1 MEAGFDAALEAAGA
15 RAGEGVD
22 ADVEF
27 EFLAGEG
34 GVEARGGH
42 LGGQVGAEFGGGAGE
57 GLGGHFAEAVGDVV
71 ADAAEL
77 VAQAAAD
84 GTADRAAEGGKAE
97 VGPAELVHR
106 AVALGDLDGAGEGVD
121 AALFQRLERGAL
133 EGRARGG
140 FGEAARDH
148 PGDQLFHRDAH
159 RDLGGHTGGYTGG
172 GADAGPRGGDGGGD
186 LDGGHDHR
194 ADDHELGVLDVVGAV
209 FEDLGLFLAPFADGG
224 EGGLVAGE
232 QFVAVGGDR
241 VVGLAL
247 RQRGQ
252 GGGQGRGGGVVD
264 GVEGFGGGGPGVG
277 EAAHGGLVTV
287 GPITGA
293 QNVFRDPLQ

>member
-1 MEAGFDAALEAAGA
+1 MEAGFDAALEAARA

-27 EFLAGEG
+27 EFLAGES
-34 GVEARGGH
+34 GVEACGGD
-42 LGGQVGAEFGGGAGE
+42 LGGEVGAEFGGGAGE
-57 GLGGHFAEAVGDVV
+57 GLGGEFADLVGDVV
-71 ADAAEL
+71 ADAAEF
-77 VAQAAAD
+77 VAEAAAH
-84 GTADRAAEGGKAE
+84 GAADRAAEGGQAE
-97 VGPAELVHR
+97 VGPAEFVHR
-106 AVALGDLDGAGEGVD
+106 AVAVGDLDGAGESVY
-121 AALFQRLERGAL
+121 AALFQCL
-133 EGRARGG
+133 EGRPLQRRAGRGLG
-140 FGEAARDH
+140 DAARDH

-159 RDLGGHTGGYTGG
+159 CDLRGDAGRYTGG
-172 GADAGPRGGDGGGD
+172 GADAGPGGGDGGGD

-224 EGGLVAGE
+224 EGGLVAGQ

-247 RQRGQ
+247 RERGQ
-252 GGGQGRGGGVVD
+252 GGGQRGGGGVVD

-277 EAAHGGLVTV
+277 EPAHGGFVTV
-287 GPITGA
+287 GPISRA